1 MPTVPISLASKN
13 RFSLCPDSPDA
24 VDDGQSLTQSV
35 IMKLFVFLLWISV
48 VIAKRPIIQK
58 CCGPNKPSVKK
69 ISIEDTDEKIVGG
82 CEPCPGQYPWVV
94 GIWRSR
100 GSRPFCG
107 GSLLNDRWV
116 LTAAHCLSS
125 RKCNDIKVVLG
136 DHDVTKKERGEQHA
150 EVCGIVIHNF
160 YHSVFDDIALIELC
174 QTIKFSSTIQPI
186 SFASQNAYER
196 AKENTVT
203 VAGWGSL
210 REKVRGSNVLMKVE
224 VPQVDFQTCKSSYR
238 WLSKGMIC
246 AGNVTHGGV
255 DSCQGD
261 SGGPLWTTDKDTM
274 EVVQV

>member
-1 MPTVPISLASKN
+1 M
-13 RFSLCPDSPDA
+13 
-24 VDDGQSLTQSV
+24 G
-35 IMKLFVFLLWISV
+35 
-48 VIAKRPIIQK
+48 
-58 CCGPNKPSVKK
+58 
-69 ISIEDTDEKIVGG
+69 
-82 CEPCPGQYPWVV
+82 
-94 GIWRSR
+94 
-100 GSRPFCG
+100 
-107 GSLLNDRWV
+107 
-116 LTAAHCLSS
+116 
-125 RKCNDIKVVLG
+125 
-136 DHDVTKKERGEQHA
+136 
-150 EVCGIVIHNF
+150 
-160 YHSVFDDIALIELC
+160 
-174 QTIKFSSTIQPI
+174 QPI

-274 EVVQV
+274 EVVQIGIVSNGRGCARKIFLASILMSATTTNGSWIACSNQIVEIVHNIFFFIL

>member
-1 MPTVPISLASKN
+1 MSTILNGILFLAPRSE
-13 RFSLCPDSPDA
+13 FEEDSNSTEA
-24 VDDGQSLTQSV
+24 YKV
-35 IMKLFVFLLWISV
+35 
-48 VIAKRPIIQK
+48 
-58 CCGPNKPSVKK
+58 
-69 ISIEDTDEKIVGG
+69 VGG

-116 LTAAHCLSS
+116 LTAAHCLSN

-136 DHDVTKKERGEQHA
+136 DHDLTKVENGEQHA
-150 EVCGIVIHNF
+150 EVCGIVIHKY

-174 QTIKFSSTIQPI
+174 RTVKFSASIQPI
-186 SFASQNAYER
+186 MFASPKVYEETR
-196 AKENTVT
+196 GNKVT

-210 REKVRGSNVLMKVE
+210 KERGQGSKVLMKTE
-224 VPQVDFQTCKSSYR
+224 VSQVNFKACKRSYR

-246 AGNVTHGGV
+246 AGNMTDGGQ

-261 SGGPLWTTDKDTM
+261 SGGPLWTTNMDTM
-274 EVVQV
+274 EVVQVF